1 MLGRMFARLCAVTI
15 DCPDASALADFY
27 SELLGLPVTRR
38 DADWARIG
46 DGSSPGI
53 EFQQVS
59 DHLPPAWPDPE
70 RPQQVHFEIEV
81 SDIEAAQERV
91 LAMGARLLAVCEDD
105 PGNLYR
111 VYADP
116 AGHPFCLEFSR

>member
-1 MLGRMFARLCAVTI
+1 M
-15 DCPDASALADFY
+15 
-27 SELLGLPVTRR
+27 
-38 DADWARIG
+38 
-46 DGSSPGI
+46 
-53 EFQQVS
+53 
-59 DHLPPAWPDPE
+59 
-70 RPQQVHFEIEV
+70 HFEIEV

-91 LAMGARLLAVCEDD
+91 LARGARLLAACEDD